1 MLGTLID
8 LDKIDLSILKILLS
22 DRTTGKNI
30 IWATDSYKH
39 LGPAYE
45 RDKQIFPEQ
54 ILHTNLIEP
63 RIQKALEVQKER
75 TKKNAEVFTPAW
87 ICNQM
92 NNQIDK
98 NWLKDG
104 EAFNQETEKGWN
116 TNPDKITS
124 FGRNEWTRYVKSK
137 VLEITCGEAPFLV
150 SRYDSSTGERIK
162 VPNRIGLLDRKLR
175 IITERTKSQAAWYD
189 HAKDALR
196 SVYGYEFQGDSLL
209 IGRLNVFLTVK
220 ETIQDVWNAELTS
233 KQQKAI
239 ADIIS
244 WNLFQ
249 MDGLTDNTPIG
260 IPEDQYYQQS
270 LFDFFDIE
278 GFESPEPEQSSV
290 PVEIKWSG
298 KEIIA
303 FKKMKEGTEMGRK
316 FDVVIGNPPYQDESV
331 GDQKTFAAPVYN
343 LFFDEACK
351 TADKVELI
359 HPARF
364 LFNAGSTPKKWNQM
378 MLNSDHLKIL
388 SYVQKSSD
396 VFSGTDI
403 KGGVAVTYFDRFQNF
418 EPIQIFTPYS
428 ELNSIYKKVI
438 KSKEFEPI
446 EPIVFTRTAFRL
458 TDLFHQDNPSAIQL
472 LSKGHPYDMATNI
485 LDTLESFFFEQKP
498 NDEHD
503 YIKILGRKNNQR
515 TFRYIRRDY
524 VNSGRNL
531 DYWKVIIPAAN
542 GSGALGEVLS
552 TPVIGQP
559 VIGHTESFISVG
571 RFKTKNEA
579 IACDKYVKSKFARA
593 LLGVLKVTQHNPPE
607 KWKFVP
613 LQDFTDNSDIDW
625 SKPIP
630 EIDQQLYK
638 KYNLSPEEIDFIET
652 HVKEME

>member
-1 MLGTLID
+1 MLETLID

-150 SRYDSSTGERIK
+150 SRYDSSTGERIQ
-162 VPNRIGLLDRKLR
+162 VQDRIGVLDRKLR
-175 IITERTKSQAAWYD
+175 IITERTKSRTGWYD

-209 IGRLNVFLTVK
+209 IGRLNMFLTIK
-220 ETIQDVWNAELTS
+220 ETMQDVWNVELS
-233 KQQKAI
+233 PKQQKVI
-239 ADIIS
+239 AEIIS

-260 IPEDQYYQQS
+260 VPEDQYYQQS

-278 GFESPEPEQSSV
+278 GFESPKQEQSSV

-303 FKKMKEGTEMGRK
+303 FKRMKEGTEMGRK
-316 FDVVIGNPPYQDESV
+316 FDVVIGNPPYQDDSEVSTR
-331 GDQKTFAAPVYN
+331 KPPIYN
-343 LFFDEACK
+343 LFMDASFKIAE
-351 TADKVELI
+351 KVELI
-359 HPARF
+359 TPARF
-364 LFNAGSTPKKWNQM
+364 LFNAGQTPKKWNEER
-378 MLNSDHLKIL
+378 LHDEHFKIIDFFPNG
-388 SYVQKSSD
+388 SE
-396 VFSGTDI
+396 VFPNTDI
-403 KGGVAVTYFDRFQNF
+403 KGGVAISYRDSKQSFGA
-418 EPIQIFTPYS
+418 IKAFTAFAK
-428 ELNSIYKKVI
+428 LNSILKKVSNFYCDREI
-438 KSKEFEPI
+438 PGLDNIMSNRGLYRFSPTFYHDNSFAAARVGAGTGNMIASNLFQKVPE
-446 EPIVFTRTAFRL
+446 VFK
-458 TDLFHQDNPSAIQL
+458 DVDPNGNSIQL
-472 LSKGHPYDMATNI
+472 LGRLNGKRMFKYINKDFVI
-485 LDTLESFFFEQKP
+485 E
-498 NDEHD
+498 NDFLNTYNVFVPE
-503 YIKILGRKNNQR
+503 
-515 TFRYIRRDY
+515 
-524 VNSGRNL
+524 
-531 DYWKVIIPAAN
+531 AN

-552 TPVIGQP
+552 TPLIGHP
-559 VIGHTESFISVG
+559 LIGHTDTFLSIGKFE
-571 RFKTKNEA
+571 NEYEA
-579 IACDKYVKSKFARA
+579 NALLRYIKSKFARTM
-593 LLGVLKVTQHNPPE
+593 LGILKATQHNP
-607 KWKFVP
+607 KNTWKYVP
-613 LQDFTDNSDIDW
+613 LQNFTSNSDIDW
-625 SKPIP
+625 SESIP

-638 KYNLSPEEIDFIET
+638 KYNLSPEEIEFIEM

>member
-1 MLGTLID
+1 MLETLID
-8 LDKIDLSILKILLS
+8 LDKIDLFILKILLS

-150 SRYDSSTGERIK
+150 SRYDSSTGERIQ
-162 VPNRIGLLDRKLR
+162 VQDRIGLLDRKLR
-175 IITERTKSQAAWYD
+175 IITERTKSRTAWYE

-209 IGRLNVFLTVK
+209 IGRLNMFLTIK
-220 ETIQDVWNAELTS
+220 ETMQDVWNVELS
-233 KQQKAI
+233 PKQQKVI
-239 ADIIS
+239 AEIIS

-260 IPEDQYYQQS
+260 VPEDQYYQQS

-290 PVEIKWSG
+290 PVEIKWNG

-303 FKKMKEGTEMGRK
+303 FRRMKEGMEMGRK
-316 FDVVIGNPPYQDESV
+316 FDVVIGNPPYQDEAV
-331 GDQKTFAAPVYN
+331 GNQKSFNAPIYN
-343 LFFDEACK
+343 LFLDEAQK
-351 TADKVELI
+351 IGNKVIMI

-364 LFNAGSTPKKWNQM
+364 LFNAGATPKIWNEK
-378 MLNSDHLKIL
+378 MLNDKHLKVL
-388 SYVQKSSD
+388 SFEQNSSKIF
-396 VFSGTDI
+396 VNTDI
-403 KGGVAVTYFDRFQNF
+403 KGGVAVTYWDNQNNF
-418 EPIQIFTPYS
+418 EPIGVFTPFI
-428 ELNSIYKKVI
+428 ELNKILSKVKANMPLGSLRLII
-438 KSKEFEPI
+438 KNRGLFRYSDLAYHDLPEMKSRI
-446 EPIVFTRTAFRL
+446 TDSRIGASAFTRFPE
-458 TDLFHQDNPSAIQL
+458 LFFDEI
-472 LSKGHPYDMATNI
+472 
-485 LDTLESFFFEQKP
+485 P
-498 NDEHD
+498 NDSHE
-503 YIKILGRKNNQR
+503 YVQFLGLVKGKRVYR
-515 TFRYIRRDY
+515 WMRRDY
-524 VNSGRNL
+524 FKDVPSFSK
-531 DYWKVIIPAAN
+531 YKVFLPAAN

-552 TPVIGQP
+552 TPLIGAP
-559 VIGHTESFISVG
+559 LIGATETFITIGSFDNQTESENLLKYI
-571 RFKTKNEA
+571 KT
-579 IACDKYVKSKFARA
+579 KFARSM
-593 LLGVLKVTQHNPPE
+593 LGVLKITQHNSAD
-607 KWKFVP
+607 KWEYVP
-613 LQDFTDNSDIDW
+613 LQDFTSNSDIDW

-638 KYNLSPEEIDFIET
+638 KYNLSSEEIDFIEA